1 MEKYLGLVSRK
12 LYSEF
17 STLVDRLSAE
27 DCLSISANLQKT
39 LEQATTSSVDFES
52 DIRLSGRSLRDLYD
66 ASKAAF
72 RLLNGR
78 GYSSWREE
86 EIIEAN
92 YLITQD
98 VNEKGY
104 RTKKVFIAGSHVSCP
119 SSERVP
125 YHMQSFMRVL
135 NEDINP
141 LEKSIILH
149 FLGVR
154 IHPFLDGNGRTFR
167 MVQNTLLYQKMIS
180 PFVITKDMR
189 KVYFHLLENAS
200 VEWRDIFDSFPRYTS
215 ADYMF
220 SKLYLTPR
228 RTMQAFANFIAD
240 AIIDKYKKACN

>member
-1 MEKYLGLVSRK
+1 MEKYLGLVNGRS
-12 LYSEF
+12 YSEF
-17 STLVDRLSAE
+17 LSLVDRLGYQ

-52 DIRLSGRSLRDLYD
+52 DVRVSGRRLRELYD

-72 RLLNGR
+72 RLLNGKTHFL
-78 GYSSWREE
+78 WTEE
-86 EIIEAN
+86 DIIEAN
-92 YLITQD
+92 YLITQG
-98 VNEKGY
+98 VNEKSY
-104 RTKKVFIAGSHVSCP
+104 RTKKVFIDGSDVSCP

-135 NEDINP
+135 DEDINP

-189 KVYFHLLENAS
+189 KAYFHLLENAS
-200 VEWRDIFDSFPRYTS
+200 VEWRDIFDSFPRYKR

-228 RTMQAFANFIAD
+228 RNMQALANFIAD